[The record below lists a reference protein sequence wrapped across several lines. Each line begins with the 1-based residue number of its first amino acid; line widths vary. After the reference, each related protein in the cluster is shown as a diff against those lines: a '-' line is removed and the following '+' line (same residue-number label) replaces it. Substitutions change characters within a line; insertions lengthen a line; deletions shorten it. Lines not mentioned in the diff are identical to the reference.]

1 MFVFASAAADEM
13 LTISKIFSAPST
25 SVSGAQWQNRL
36 TKFGARSR
44 LYSCAWVMAV
54 AFAVERVIVRAKNYN
69 QHQHIFCCAPWIH
82 IALKL

>member
-25 SVSGAQWQNRL
+25 SVSGTQRQNRL

-44 LYSCAWVMAV
+44 LYSYAWVMAV
-54 AFAVERVIVRAKNYN
+54 AFAVEGGVIAGAMNYS
-69 QHQHIFCCAPWIH
+69 QHNHIFFS
-82 IALKL
+82 ALGSY